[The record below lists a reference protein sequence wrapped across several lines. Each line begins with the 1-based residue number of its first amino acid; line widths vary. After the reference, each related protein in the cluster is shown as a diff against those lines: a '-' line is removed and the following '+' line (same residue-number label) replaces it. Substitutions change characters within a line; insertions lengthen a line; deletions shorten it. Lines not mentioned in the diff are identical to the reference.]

1 MSSLRPL
8 ITCLLRPTLGDRLLA
23 ALALAMA
30 GRPEGQPERGAA
42 RGSR

>member
-1 MSSLRPL
+1 MHSLRPL
-8 ITCLLRPTLGDRLLA
+8 IACLLPPALGDRLLA
-23 ALALAMA
+23 VLALAMA